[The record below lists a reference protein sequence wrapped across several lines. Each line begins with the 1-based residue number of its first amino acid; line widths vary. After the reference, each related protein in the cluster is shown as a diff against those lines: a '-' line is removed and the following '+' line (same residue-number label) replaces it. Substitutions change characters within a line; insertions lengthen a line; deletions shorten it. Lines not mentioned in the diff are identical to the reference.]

1 MKIFLYVSAIEGK
14 GKEIQGIMKDLFLDE
29 QLQIHRS
36 INSLSQ
42 NLQEPWEEKPIV
54 VVLIYRKDELIDLVS
69 KREQL
74 YQVRLVLILPESEE
88 GMISLAHRLRPNYL
102 TYIHK
107 DLKDLKAVLLKM
119 SEMN

>member
-1 MKIFLYVSAIEGK
+1 MKIFLYSSEIEGK
-14 GKEIQGIMKDLFLDE
+14 GKEIQGIMKELFSGE
-29 QLQIHRS
+29 QLRVHRS
-36 INSLSQ
+36 IDNLSK
-42 NLQEPWEEKPIV
+42 NLLEPWEEKPIV

-69 KREQL
+69 RREQL
-74 YQVRLVLILPESEE
+74 HPVRLVLILPVSEE

-107 DLKDLKAVLLKM
+107 DLKDLKAVLQKM

>member
-1 MKIFLYVSAIEGK
+1 MEIFLYVSAIEGK
-14 GKEIQGIMKDLFLDE
+14 GKEIQGIMKDLFRDE

-42 NLQEPWEEKPIV
+42 NLQKPWEEKPIV

-69 KREQL
+69 RREQL
-74 YQVRLVLILPESEE
+74 HPVRLVLILPESEE